1 MDIDWKAVEPPT
13 IDVAIYID
21 RASAADPAIGV
32 AMDIDKGTLKR
43 KYNGDKEGS
52 QTRPRNVPSSQKRPR
67 NVPSS
72 QKRPRNINP
81 GHAQFAPIVTPF
93 LEGSFGVDQ
102 SDDPS
107 GRLSRQSFHRG

>member
-67 NVPSS
+67 NV
-72 QKRPRNINP
+72 NP